1 MTSSASPAPPP
12 HQSQTRDAAS
22 RAALA
27 VCDFVLLAAAYA
39 AASRIAGAPLSIG
52 ANLLLAAISAAA
64 VALFSAYRAPFGIR
78 GLRHVLQMAI
88 GVTLGAEIG
97 FGLARFFP
105 VFAMGPGAYVLA
117 PAVGLA
123 AMIGVRRLTENMPA
137 RSFGGSKM
145 DAAIVVGTGAE
156 AEALVRS
163 ISQRTDVPY
172 RIVGFVDEVAGS
184 RKYVEGLPVLG
195 TLDEL
200 PRLIARLGVTCVVV
214 TTSAGDPAIFERI
227 EAMCGNPAGAQESAA
242 AIKIVPAAAD
252 IIAGRLVPPTNAEAQ
267 IIRYLRRNPIEI
279 DQLVIAPHIENRTV
293 LVTGAGGS
301 IGAELCRQA
310 VSYNPHEMIL
320 LGHGENSLFLI
331 DQELREIH
339 GFRRSRI
346 VLADVADAARIR
358 SVFSTYRPHIVF
370 HAAAHKH
377 VPILE
382 DNVCEAVRNNV
393 FGTHVVALAAAATG
407 VAKFVM
413 LSTDKAVN
421 PTSILGATKR
431 VAEIICQ
438 SFEART
444 GTEFVSV
451 RFGNVL
457 GSKGSVLEVFRRQIE
472 RGGPLTVTHPEM
484 KRYFMTIPEAVM
496 LVLEAMAIGR
506 DGQVFVMDMGEPVEV
521 VKIAEAMARLSGLRP
536 YKDVDI
542 QFTGIRPGEKLFEE
556 FLTSD
561 ENITATMNQR
571 LFSAQQERFDYELIA
586 GVLRNLDV
594 AVRTGETDVII
605 RALGELVPSFHPGEH
620 LVGGHNGKPISVA
633 PQGLPSNGAIEE
645 SESHTTGAI
654 TQ

>member
-12 HQSQTRDAAS
+12 HHSQTRDAAS

-39 AASRIAGAPLSIG
+39 AASRVAGAGLAIG
-52 ANLLLAAISAAA
+52 PNLLLAAISAGA

-78 GLRHVLQMAI
+78 GLRDVLQMAI
-88 GVTLGAEIG
+88 GVTLAAEIG
-97 FGLARFFP
+97 FGLSRFFP
-105 VFAMGPGAYVLA
+105 AFVMGTGAYVLA
-117 PAVGLA
+117 PAAGLA
-123 AMIGVRRLTENMPA
+123 ALIGLRRLTETVPL
-137 RSFGGSKM
+137 RTGGSKM

-163 ISQRTDVPY
+163 ISQRSDVPY
-172 RIVGFVDEVAGS
+172 RIVGFVDEVAGG

-227 EAMCGNPAGAQESAA
+227 EAMCGNPSGAQESAA

-252 IIAGRLVPPTNAEAQ
+252 IVAGRLVPPTNAEAQ

-331 DQELREIH
+331 EQELREIH

-586 GVLRNLDV
+586 GVLRDLDV
-594 AVRTGETDVII
+594 AVRTGETGVII
-605 RALGELVPSFHPGEH
+605 QALGELVPSFHPGEH
-620 LVGGHNGKPISVA
+620 LVGAGHNGKPLSVA
-633 PQGLPSNGAIEE
+633 PQGVSTNGAIEA
-645 SESHTTGAI
+645 SESQTTGAI
-654 TQ
+654 TP